1 MRHFTI
7 ILLALVLV
15 LSCNTEEI
23 WDQES
28 KAQAYFSAL
37 FIVNR
42 EVVYNLDYLYEAS
55 TLMDA
60 VQNNGDV
67 ETIMSRYFSMQDRIS
82 ISYSPSDN
90 SVKIDAGN
98 KTLDIITGGK
108 LLTASGAKWTVNG
121 IYRRVWESKAQP
133 ESEPFTFTVENI
145 GNRYLIKGQQVSN
158 YLWEYYYT
166 FSDLDLAFTTTP
178 TIVHDEVSG
187 DGHPDDRPMNIYI
200 FNGTISTRTPDSD
213 DGVASVP
220 KFRFSTLQNVKGSNP
235 YEYYQGEPI
244 FIGKFFLS
252 GKETATFGE
261 SNNADCFEADYSL
274 YQAKLNGITYSL

>member
-15 LSCNTEEI
+15 LSCTPEEI

-42 EVVYNLDYLYEAS
+42 EVVYNLDYMYEAS

-108 LLTASGAKWTVNG
+108 LLT
-121 IYRRVWESKAQP
+121 
-133 ESEPFTFTVENI
+133 
-145 GNRYLIKGQQVSN
+145 
-158 YLWEYYYT
+158 
-166 FSDLDLAFTTTP
+166 
-178 TIVHDEVSG
+178 
-187 DGHPDDRPMNIYI
+187 
-200 FNGTISTRTPDSD
+200 
-213 DGVASVP
+213 ASVP